1 MFNNEEYYKT
11 LPIYSSLKT
20 VYNFWEQQLQISQY
34 ATWFIIIHLWLQI
47 YHFRHV
53 WLSRSLVHL
62 HYINK
67 TKCILTS
74 MWKLLVWL
82 AESKVKVNLTLQR
95 LRWQQMNHQMHYIFC
110 MYDLISSADVVADW
124 LDCTNKAA
132 RISVSRI

>member
-1 MFNNEEYYKT
+1 MKSIIKHYPFFVLWKQFIIFESNSYK
-11 LPIYSSLKT
+11 SVNK
-20 VYNFWEQQLQISQY
+20 Y

-47 YHFRHV
+47 YHFRNV
-53 WLSRSLVHL
+53 WLSMSLVHL

-67 TKCILTS
+67 TKCIITS

-95 LRWQQMNHQMHYIFC
+95 LRWEQMNHQMHYIFC
-110 MYDLISSADVVADW
+110 MYHLISSADAVADW

-132 RISVSRI
+132 KISASRI